1 MPFGNARV
9 EARPPFEST
18 VDSFNPRFKKG
29 LASTEIDHPQ
39 STSSYLSQITN
50 HKKTS
55 HLEFSRVHPAKLTWT
70 ISRYDGLE
78 QHVPFNED
86 VALHDRM

>member
-9 EARPPFEST
+9 EVGPPFEST
-18 VDSFNPRFKKG
+18 VSKKG

-39 STSSYLSQITN
+39 AKSSYLSQITN

-55 HLEFSRVHPAKLTWT
+55 HLEFSRLHPGKLTWT
-70 ISRYDGLE
+70 ISLGNAIT
-78 QHVPFNED
+78 F
-86 VALHDRM
+86 